1 MNDLL
6 KCIEEVGEM
15 YGLRLDKSKC
25 DLIRFNGSSRV
36 MFRDGAQVPLKQEAR
51 YLGCWLNNKGDPA
64 RELKT
69 RMTATE
75 AIWKKLH
82 HYFLHSV
89 DSCAFKLQ

>member
-1 MNDLL
+1 
-6 KCIEEVGEM
+6 M
-15 YGLRLDKSKC
+15 YGLRLNKSKC
-25 DLIRFNGSSRV
+25 DLIRFNGTSRV
-36 MFRDGAQVPLKQEAR
+36 VFRDGTPVPLKEEAR

-89 DSCAFKLQ
+89 DSCAFKLQVYNAIV